1 MAAKSLRQFVD
12 LFRHGINT
20 MLSRGL
26 DRTFLLAVR
35 YMSWRLQF
43 QERVANLP
51 PRLNEFITVIV
62 ITWVRWA
69 TKALHEILPS
79 KYTNADP
86 YALLYVDPD
95 KITHISGLHDEKRR
109 GWVIDGEWDKP
120 EKKFCEQ
127 PIPTA
132 IKQHYENGLEW
143 EDTVLAAEY
152 DEIGQFERKC
162 AKIER
167 LHDEIVTTGYQNQR
181 ELLVSD
187 PEAAWSGVNATLSPL
202 TNEIT
207 VDIGRNGEIL
217 WNMLGKHRLS
227 IAKVADVETVP
238 VMVFHRHK
246 QWQTIRNKVRNGEDI
261 SEGFLDRPDLDGLLN
276 RVQE

>member
-12 LFRHGINT
+12 LFQHGIST
-20 MLSRGL
+20 MLNRGR

-35 YMSWRLQF
+35 YISWRLQF

-51 PRLNEFITVIV
+51 PRLNECITAIV
-62 ITWVRWA
+62 IPWVRWT
-69 TKALHEILPS
+69 TKALYKIFPS

-95 KITHISGLHDEKRR
+95 EITHISGLHDKKRR
-109 GWVIDGEWDKP
+109 GWVIDGEWDKA
-120 EKKFCEQ
+120 EKNFCEQ

-132 IKQHYENGLEW
+132 IKQHYEDGLEW

-152 DEIGQFERKC
+152 DEIGHFERKC

-167 LHDEIVTTGYQNQR
+167 LHDEIITAGYQNQR

-187 PEAAWSGVNATLSPL
+187 PEAAWSGVNATFSPL

-207 VDIGRNGEIL
+207 VDIGRDGEIL

-227 IAKVADVETVP
+227 IAKVTDVETVP
-238 VMVFHRHK
+238 VMVFCRHRKWHQARK
-246 QWQTIRNKVRNGEDI
+246 
-261 SEGFLDRPDLDGLLN
+261 EGSTGPQRTDLDYHPDGY
-276 RVQE
+276 